1 MQPHEFEDVLAQ
13 LVRDDPRYPA
23 EAYGFLRQGLDAA
36 VKLYSKPDHG
46 PGRHVTGQELLEAL
60 RQCALREFGP
70 MAATVLRSWGIRRT
84 DDFGEMVFNLVN
96 RGLLGKTD
104 QDRKEDFAGGY
115 DFTEAFVTP
124 FRPKAARSKPLRTPR
139 RPPQPQDTP

>member
-13 LVRDDPRYPA
+13 VIRDDPRYPA
-23 EAYGFLRQGLDAA
+23 VAYGFLRQGLDYS

-60 RQCALREFGP
+60 RQCALQQFGP
-70 MAATVLRSWGIRRT
+70 MTLTVLQSWGIRRT
-84 DDFGEMVFNLVN
+84 EDFGEMVFNLVN

-104 QDRKEDFAGGY
+104 QDKKEDFAGGY
-115 DFTEAFVTP
+115 DFAEAFMAP
-124 FRPKAARSKPLRTPR
+124 FLPKSARAKPRRTPR
-139 RPPQPQDTP
+139 RPPQPLDAP